1 MFESPYLNG
10 WHLDDHEREEPLTQN
25 TQIKFNSTSFLKI
38 FVDDRHLDDH
48 EREESLTQN
57 TQIKFNLT
65 LFFKIQ
71 IKFESLGL

>member
-1 MFESPYLNG
+1 M
-10 WHLDDHEREEPLTQN
+10 
-25 TQIKFNSTSFLKI
+25 
-38 FVDDRHLDDH
+38 DDRHLDDH
-48 EREESLTQN
+48 EREEPLTQN